1 MVSVI
6 MLNGVTLCGIMLSV
20 TAPLSEMRKNL
31 EQLKKTVFRT
41 NDVRTKF
48 ATPGAA
54 INVDTAVT
62 S

>member
-1 MVSVI
+1 MLSVI
-6 MLNGVTLCGIMLSV
+6 LLNGVTLRGIMLSV

-31 EQLKKTVFRT
+31 EQLKNCFRT

-54 INVDTAVT
+54 INVDTV
-62 S
+62 